1 MKRLRTTILLVAV
14 ILIGM
19 SGTAAATGRD
29 LEIDIVALKS
39 PVLSGE
45 MAELVIQ
52 TEIGAMCLVNAW
64 PETQPSQRAQLSGKT
79 IHGKGLAT
87 WSWPIPKSAAAGQ
100 WQIDLQC
107 ATSEKRGRLHLSF
120 EVR

>member
-14 ILIGM
+14 ILVGRF
-19 SGTAAATGRD
+19 GTGVATERD
-29 LEIDIVALKS
+29 LDIDVVALKS
-39 PVLSGE
+39 PVSSGK

-52 TEIGAMCLVNAW
+52 TEVGAMCLINAW
-64 PETQPSQRAQLSGKT
+64 PEVQPSQRAHLSGKT
-79 IHGKGLAT
+79 VHGKGRAT
-87 WSWPIPKSAAAGQ
+87 WSWPIPKSGAAGQ

-107 ATSEKRGRLHLSF
+107 ATSEKRARLQLSF